1 MPSASLFIILR
12 HIHSCVSENMAKM
25 VACAVVGSRL
35 FYLEPLRKNIFKFQK
50 AQNLFAHVITRPQ
63 SPPAAPVAPH

>member
-1 MPSASLFIILR
+1 
-12 HIHSCVSENMAKM
+12 MAKM